1 LSGQE
6 TRRLARAIEEA
17 RSPAEKYSLTQDRL
31 SKALAKGGI
40 DQATYNRLLD
50 AAKTKQ
56 DAANRSLE
64 NSATAHAKNNTA
76 MQYGIGKLKG
86 LAAAYIGVE
95 LLTKSISLAIDAEQ
109 AAASFEVLTGSV
121 EDSTR
126 LLEDLRRFSDVTP
139 LSTSG
144 VRDAARTMLGFNVPL
159 EDVMDNLKMLGDIT
173 GGNEQRFNSLTLA
186 FSQVSAAGRLMGQ
199 DVNQMIDAGFNPLQ
213 EISRKTGESLV
224 DLKKRMEDGAISS
237 LEVRD
242 AFVSATGEGGK
253 FNGMTEK
260 LADTMGGRL
269 AIAMGDLEKA
279 GTKLGQTFEPLV
291 ISLTDLFDAGI
302 SKVSVLLDLVEKLV
316 DGIRFVGAS
325 AADMKGAVN
334 GVFTLDPETAAK
346 FEAKPLQNIDKL
358 LFEIDAREKK
368 RMQELEDAAWIRMA
382 PATRDPSSPQYKARV
397 EAERKAAEASKE
409 RSAGVSV
416 GVLASAVGEAIAANG
431 DAFQPKDLLVP
442 TPGEQLI
449 ADSVDKAVEAI
460 RDNQFTRIR

>member
-1 LSGQE
+1 M
-6 TRRLARAIEEA
+6 
-17 RSPAEKYSLTQDRL
+17 TQDRL

-56 DAANRSLE
+56 DAANRSIE

-86 LAAAYIGVE
+86 LAAAYISFE
-95 LLTKSISLAIDAEQ
+95 LFRKTISLAIDAEQ

-121 EDSTR
+121 EESTR

-279 GTKLGQTFEPLV
+279 GTKLGETFSPIV
-291 ISLTDLFDAGI
+291 IDLTEGFE
-302 SKVSVLLDLVEKLV
+302 SSVSAIDVAIRMVEKLV
-316 DGIRFVGAS
+316 DGLRLIGAAGKDAS
-325 AADMKGAVN
+325 VILTAIAKG
-334 GVFTLDPETAAK
+334 ETY
-346 FEAKPLQNIDKL
+346 ETQTTPIDNVTKL
-358 LFEIDAREKK
+358 LDEVAARDKK
-368 RMQELEDAAWIRMA
+368 REEELYAAAWRRMA
-382 PATRDPSSPQYKARV
+382 PATRDPSSPEYKARI

-409 RSAGVSV
+409 RSSGVSV